1 MLDVTYGS
9 GEQVAPREIADFYQR
24 VGHGAPHD
32 TGCIESMLAHSDV
45 CVTARVNGT
54 LVGFARGVV
63 DGERG
68 YLAECKLVPDLQG
81 PAAVTRTDG
90 RIEHDT
96 HGIAAE
102 MAQRVIGD
110 LNRRGVARIDVIA
123 WGTEQDF
130 LEELG
135 FRTHGGLVGMTM
147 AAGETPR
154 IKAMIG
160 AISE

>member
-9 GEQVAPREIADFYQR
+9 DKHLVATEIAGFYQR
-24 VGHGAPHD
+24 VGHGAPNNPQ
-32 TGCIESMLAHSDV
+32 CIESMLKNSHV
-45 CVTARVNGT
+45 CITARMNGE
-54 LVGFARGVV
+54 LIGFARGVV
-63 DGERG
+63 DGDRG

-102 MAQRVIGD
+102 MAQRVIDELRG
-110 LNRRGVARIDVIA
+110 RGVARIDVIA

-130 LEELG
+130 LQELG
-135 FRTHGGLVGMTM
+135 FRTHGGLVGMTL
-147 AAGETPR
+147 AATQPVRE
-154 IKAMIG
+154 KAMVG
-160 AISE
+160 ASA